1 MHSANILVF
10 EGSEQAAVAAGDAF
24 IASARTSGTR
34 PVGLATGQTMTPVYD
49 HLLTIDGQANGLFAD
64 TVFSQL
70 DEVIGQTSPTDSFAA
85 EITTS
90 LFSQFRA
97 TPAGFLM
104 IDGQAGAPAGE
115 AIRHCSAIRMAGGLA
130 MQLLGIGVNGHV
142 GFNEPGSP
150 DSSRCRVVDLAA
162 STIQRN
168 GYDTGMQGI
177 TLGIADILAAEQII
191 LVATGAAK
199 AAAISAMINGPKTPD
214 CPASLLRDH
223 PDIRLFLDKEAAG
236 QIS

>member
-10 EGSEQAAVAAGDAF
+10 GGSEQAAVAAGDAF

-70 DEVIGQTSPTDSFAA
+70 DEVIGQTSPTDSFAT

-104 IDGQAGAPAGE
+104 IDGQAGDPASE
-115 AIRHCSAIRMAGGLA
+115 AMRHCSAIRMAGGLA
-130 MQLLGIGVNGHV
+130 MQPLGPVQV
-142 GFNEPGSP
+142 
-150 DSSRCRVVDLAA
+150 LAIPNA
-162 STIQRN
+162 FE
-168 GYDTGMQGI
+168 
-177 TLGIADILAAEQII
+177 LAAEAQ
-191 LVATGAAK
+191 LGELHDCCSGAPFCGGLPE
-199 AAAISAMINGPKTPD
+199 IQCFRPV
-214 CPASLLRDH
+214 C
-223 PDIRLFLDKEAAG
+223 
-236 QIS
+236 

>member
-1 MHSANILVF
+1 MSAVP
-10 EGSEQAAVAAGDAF
+10 EQAAVAAGDAF

-104 IDGQAGAPAGE
+104 IDGQAGDPASE
-115 AIRHCSAIRMAGGLA
+115 AMRHCSAIRMAGGLA

-177 TLGIADILAAEQII
+177 TLGIADFFQRRPDRLA
-191 LVATGAAK
+191 GAAPFRPE
-199 AAAISAMINGPKTPD
+199 IHQNRFV
-214 CPASLLRDH
+214 CLQ
-223 PDIRLFLDKEAAG
+223 DICGKIAVRRL
-236 QIS
+236 

>member
-24 IASARTSGTR
+24 IASARTSGRR
-34 PVGLATGQTMTPVYD
+34 PIGLATGQTMTPVYD

-70 DEVIGQTSPTDSFAA
+70 DEVIGQTSPVDSFAA

-104 IDGQAGAPAGE
+104 IDGQAGDPAGE
-115 AIRHCSAIRMAGGLA
+115 L
-130 MQLLGIGVNGHV
+130 
-142 GFNEPGSP
+142 
-150 DSSRCRVVDLAA
+150 
-162 STIQRN
+162 
-168 GYDTGMQGI
+168 
-177 TLGIADILAAEQII
+177 
-191 LVATGAAK
+191 
-199 AAAISAMINGPKTPD
+199 
-214 CPASLLRDH
+214 SLIH
-223 PDIRLFLDKEAAG
+223 I
-236 QIS
+236 